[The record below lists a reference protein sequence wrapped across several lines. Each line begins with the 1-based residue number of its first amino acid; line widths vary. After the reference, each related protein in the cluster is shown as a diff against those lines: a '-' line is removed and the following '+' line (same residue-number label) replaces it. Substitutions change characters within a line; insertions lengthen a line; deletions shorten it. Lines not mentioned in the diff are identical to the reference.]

1 VQGALATGPDSD
13 PVRRALTSWRRS
25 GEAAI
30 RARLARA
37 RDDGELPPHTDPAV
51 LARYVCALI
60 YGMSVQAA
68 GGATRTQ
75 LHRVVELSM
84 AGWDALVG
92 GEQPAAG

>member
-30 RARLARA
+30 CARLARA
-37 RDDGELPPHTDPAV
+37 RDDGELPPDTDPAV

-84 AGWDALVG
+84 AGWDALMG